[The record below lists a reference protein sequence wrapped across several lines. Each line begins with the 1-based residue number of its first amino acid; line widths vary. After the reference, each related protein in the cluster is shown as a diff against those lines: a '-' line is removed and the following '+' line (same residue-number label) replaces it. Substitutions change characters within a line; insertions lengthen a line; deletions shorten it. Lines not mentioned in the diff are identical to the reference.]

1 MQLTSIRTTNCT
13 FEVPFED
20 AFGKSFVSGEVLCL
34 CFHGGIRKWFL
45 EKNGPSFFEHWQ
57 YDLLCWNA
65 KEIKGRRGNYH
76 SAGMNC
82 PCIA

>member
-1 MQLTSIRTTNCT
+1 MIADTTLVCLLAFENDQRKLLQLKGANVIRARD
-13 FEVPFED
+13 FR
-20 AFGKSFVSGEVLCL
+20 
-34 CFHGGIRKWFL
+34 RKPL
-45 EKNGPSFFEHWQ
+45 EEQWQ

-65 KEIKGRRGNYH
+65 KEIKGMRGNYH